1 MVEEAEKLLDE
12 CNFRAW
18 FSLLERNAGL
28 LDGLLHDYVVD
39 GNDAVIT
46 VFPGIFEAAEGD
58 PDLRASV
65 ERMQNMLDRLIYSLI
80 TRSVSSSVLSDIRAF
95 GQTDRGVLVML
106 QERYG
111 HFEFSGMVN
120 AMAGLVKTL
129 PTQKSFMLCQSITEN
144 ILKAKNAQEIG
155 AILFLASGCSAEIR
169 EKVVNIYSFG
179 SGGSLDLSTVRQLI
193 QSNSSVT
200 ETETSA
206 PSAGFVVKKKQSGV
220 RCYRCGKLGHII
232 KDCPEGSH
240 GTNSGP
246 RC

>member
-1 MVEEAEKLLDE
+1 
-12 CNFRAW
+12 
-18 FSLLERNAGL
+18 
-28 LDGLLHDYVVD
+28 
-39 GNDAVIT
+39 
-46 VFPGIFEAAEGD
+46 
-58 PDLRASV
+58 
-65 ERMQNMLDRLIYSLI
+65 MQNMLDRLIYSLI

-169 EKVVNIYSFG
+169 EKVVNIYSSD
-179 SGGSLDLSTVRQLI
+179 SGPSLDLFTVRQLI
-193 QSNSSVT
+193 KSYSS
-200 ETETSA
+200 S
-206 PSAGFVVKKKQSGV
+206 SAGFIEKKRLSGV
-220 RCYRCGKLGHII
+220 RCYCCGKRGHII
-232 KDCPEGSH
+232 RDCL
-240 GTNSGP
+240 
-246 RC
+246 